1 VNRHRY
7 AAYADE
13 QVRADHLELAGVS
26 WLAPITDSDI
36 ALLLIDLDVTP
47 VGLFVAIYS
56 S

>member
-1 VNRHRY
+1 
-7 AAYADE
+7 
-13 QVRADHLELAGVS
+13 
-26 WLAPITDSDI
+26 LAPITDSDI